1 MSFLDT
7 LRKNLTPELLAQ
19 VTDTLGDDFDYDLVP
34 RTRLNKVINQRN
46 DLRKQLAGAS
56 QPPAADTPAEP
67 DSEAEDTMP
76 DSPTV
81 DVKTL
86 ELQWQRKQEEAV
98 RDVTIKYEALGRLKA
113 ANAIDAE
120 LIWNGG
126 LIDKSK
132 ITLDGTGAIS
142 GLDEQIEA
150 LKTSRAQL
158 FPQVETVP
166 VGTGKD
172 GIEDVTKGVATR
184 SDFLKLTAEQQFAFK
199 EANPTLFRQFLTA
212 DN

>member
-7 LRKNLTPELLAQ
+7 LRKNLTPEMFSQ
-19 VTDTLGDDFDYDLVP
+19 VTDMLGDDFDYDLVP
-34 RTRLNKVINQRN
+34 RSRLNKVINQRN
-46 DLRKQLAGAS
+46 DLRKQLAGAP
-56 QPPAADTPAEP
+56 QPPAADTAVE
-67 DSEAEDTMP
+67 SEAEDAMP
-76 DSPTV
+76 DTPTV
-81 DVKTL
+81 DVKAL

-98 RDVTIKYEALGRLKA
+98 RDVTIKYEALSKLKA

-166 VGTGKD
+166 AGTGKD

>member
-7 LRKNLTPELLAQ
+7 LRKNLTPEMFSQ
-19 VTDTLGDDFDYDLVP
+19 VTDMLGDDFDYDLVP
-34 RTRLNKVINQRN
+34 RSRLNKVINQRN
-46 DLRKQLAGAS
+46 DLRKQLAGAP
-56 QPPAADTPAEP
+56 QPPAADTAVES
-67 DSEAEDTMP
+67 DTEDAMP
-76 DSPTV
+76 DTPTV
-81 DVKTL
+81 DVKAL

-98 RDVTIKYEALGRLKA
+98 RDVTIKYEALGKLKA

-132 ITLDGTGAIS
+132 ITLDSTGAIS

-166 VGTGKD
+166 AGTGKD

-184 SDFLKLTAEQQFAFK
+184 ADFLKLTAEQQFAFK

>member
-7 LRKNLTPELLAQ
+7 LRKNLTPEMFAQ
-19 VTDTLGDDFDYDLVP
+19 VTDMLGDDFDYDLVP
-34 RTRLNKVINQRN
+34 RARLNKVINQRN

-67 DSEAEDTMP
+67 DSEVEDTMP

-81 DVKTL
+81 DVKAL

-166 VGTGKD
+166 AGTGKD

-184 SDFLKLTAEQQFAFK
+184 ADFLKLTAEQQFAFK